1 MLFSTEK
8 VMDEMELRNN
18 HDMMTLKRFRVR
30 KKISETG
37 TDRLVENVGL
47 AARKYGT

>member
-18 HDMMTLKRFRVR
+18 HYMMILKIFRGR
-30 KKISETG
+30 KKISR
-37 TDRLVENVGL
+37 DRLVENGGL
-47 AARKYGT
+47 AARKHGTQE

>member
-18 HDMMTLKRFRVR
+18 HDMMTLIKVQGEEKDFRDQD
-30 KKISETG
+30 S
-37 TDRLVENVGL
+37 LVENAGL